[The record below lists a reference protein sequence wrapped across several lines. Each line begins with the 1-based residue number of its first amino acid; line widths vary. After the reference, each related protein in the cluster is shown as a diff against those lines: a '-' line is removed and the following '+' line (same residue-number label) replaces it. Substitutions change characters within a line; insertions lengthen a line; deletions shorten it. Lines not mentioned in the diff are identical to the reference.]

1 MAVVG
6 EKFFMVFD
14 NLNEFTEVYN
24 GELLYWNYFYH
35 QWKTFSTSPFENAL
49 VYVPTT
55 PTVSSVTVTPD
66 TATVSAN
73 SSLQLTVTV
82 ATTGF
87 APKTVVYESDTEGVT
102 ITEGGV
108 VQIDA
113 GVSGTVEITVTS
125 TFDATKSDTVTL
137 TVA

>member
-1 MAVVG
+1 M
-6 EKFFMVFD
+6 
-14 NLNEFTEVYN
+14 
-24 GELLYWNYFYH
+24 
-35 QWKTFSTSPFENAL
+35 
-49 VYVPTT
+49 YVPTT
-55 PTVSSVTVTPD
+55 PTVSSVEVTPA
-66 TATVSAN
+66 TATVAAN

-82 ATTGF
+82 TTTGF